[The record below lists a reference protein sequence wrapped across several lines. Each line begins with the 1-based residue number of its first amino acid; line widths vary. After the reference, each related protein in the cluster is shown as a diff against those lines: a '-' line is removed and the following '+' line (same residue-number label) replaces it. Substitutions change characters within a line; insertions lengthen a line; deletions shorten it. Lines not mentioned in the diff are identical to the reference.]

1 MYIIIYKKRIFQRII
16 KLLHRF
22 KRLSIIDVGGVV
34 VVVFAAVNND
44 NDDYEDDSWRQWRW
58 CILSNV

>member
-1 MYIIIYKKRIFQRII
+1 VYIIIYKKRIFQRII

-22 KRLSIIDVGGVV
+22 KRLSIFDVGG

-44 NDDYEDDSWRQWRW
+44 NDDYEDDS
-58 CILSNV
+58 

>member
-1 MYIIIYKKRIFQRII
+1 VYIIIYKKRIFQRII

-22 KRLSIIDVGGVV
+22 KRLSIFDVGGVV

-44 NDDYEDDSWRQWRW
+44 NDDYEDDS
-58 CILSNV
+58 